1 MSVIKR
7 VAFYRV
13 DYTVNVYLIIH
24 HINEFAVFLTAFLEL
39 QICYIA
45 VVECKICILPETG
58 IAGNL
63 RCFNVINAI
72 AFNTG
77 NVGGKRRRNIQKHH
91 TVCSYE

>member
-13 DYTVNVYLIIH
+13 DYTVDVYLIIH
-24 HINEFAVFLTAFLEL
+24 HVNEFAVFLTAFLEL
-39 QICYIA
+39 QIGHMT

-63 RCFNVINAI
+63 RRFNVINAVI

-77 NVGGKRRRNIQKHH
+77 NVGGKRRCN
-91 TVCSYE
+91 V